1 MEAKKTPSEQE
12 DLAPS
17 ELKMEG
23 RVSSKDMNK
32 EAEDHQDDRVSQ
44 VSQQLPFSSVLPY
57 FSFKLTQNN
66 LCLQFTYRFL
76 LSKQP
81 LKFSKFS
88 QKIIF
93 IPIWGRPESVSLCLS
108 FNFHRIAE
116 GQKFG
121 DLTQIWSTGVL
132 K

>member
-1 MEAKKTPSEQE
+1 MEAKKTPSEQG

-23 RVSSKDMNK
+23 QVPSKDMSK
-32 EAEDHQDDRVSQ
+32 VAEDHQDDRVSQ
-44 VSQQLPFSSVLPY
+44 VSQQLPFASVLLY

-93 IPIWGRPESVSLCLS
+93 LTIWGRPESVSLRLS
-108 FNFHRIAE
+108 FNFYRIA
-116 GQKFG
+116 GYQKFG
-121 DLTQIWSTGVL
+121 DLTQF
-132 K
+132 